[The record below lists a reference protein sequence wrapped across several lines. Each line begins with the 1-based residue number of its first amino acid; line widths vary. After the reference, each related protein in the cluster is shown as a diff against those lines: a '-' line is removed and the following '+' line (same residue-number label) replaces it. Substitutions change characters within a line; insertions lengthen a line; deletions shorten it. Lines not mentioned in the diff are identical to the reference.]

1 MRVAD
6 GYILKCDRKITG
18 LPLKINNF
26 DFKANFYV
34 VNMGD
39 TDLVLGMT
47 WLHDIGEFT
56 LNLRDM
62 EMKFQSEGKTH
73 ILKVIR
79 DSGFRMMSCRRMES
93 LLRHDQVEWA
103 ARCTLMPSQGQQ
115 KSEYHP
121 NIQEL
126 RIKYCKVFQ

>member
-18 LPLKINNF
+18 LSLKINNF
-26 DFKANFYV
+26 DFKADFCV

-39 TDLVLGMT
+39 TDLDLGMT

-62 EMKFQSEGKTH
+62 EMKFQSEEKTH
-73 ILKVIR
+73 ILRPFVTV
-79 DSGFRMMSCRRMES
+79 G
-93 LLRHDQVEWA
+93 L
-103 ARCTLMPSQGQQ
+103 G
-115 KSEYHP
+115 
-121 NIQEL
+121 
-126 RIKYCKVFQ
+126 